1 MEYSFANIL
10 SSLFTRNQ
18 ISYNYAT
25 KRNAKTKTTTAN

>member
-25 KRNAKTKTTTAN
+25 KRNAETKTTTAN